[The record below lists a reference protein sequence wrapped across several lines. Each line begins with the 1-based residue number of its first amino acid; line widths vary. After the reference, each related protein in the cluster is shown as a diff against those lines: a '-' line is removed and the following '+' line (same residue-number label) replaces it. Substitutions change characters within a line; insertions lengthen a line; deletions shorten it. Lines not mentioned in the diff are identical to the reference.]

1 VKAILIDDEKPAL
14 LHLER
19 LLDSDGRIRVTGK
32 FTSAREGLDHLLA
45 DKAEIVFLD
54 IEMPEMNGLE
64 AAEYISQIDRNIKIV
79 YTTAYSEYAI
89 EAFELNALDY
99 LLKPIHPDRLSKT
112 VERVAVYDQ
121 HKASRI
127 EAVKPDDPQVVCFK
141 RLMLAD
147 SSGSGG
153 KLRWRTMK
161 AQELFAILLHHKG
174 RWIDRGLLLDTMW
187 PDVESDKAVTYLH
200 TSISQ
205 VRKVLKD
212 WGVEAAVEY
221 AQESYRLFAEGIVTD
236 VEKFEREVGDNPVI
250 TEQNREH
257 YERVLELYR
266 GDYLEEHDY
275 SWAKP
280 RSGELLERFAVLAKA
295 IADYEMKH
303 GNERQALRSLVLLQE
318 KDPYSEEVCRL
329 VLTAYAGIGDFVS
342 LKACYEAFA
351 HVLKKE
357 LGLEPEP
364 QTKRLYEQL
373 MRKRD

>member
-1 VKAILIDDEKPAL
+1 MKAILIDDEKPAL

-19 LLDSDGRIRVTGK
+19 LLDGDGRIRVTGK
-32 FTSAREGLDHLLA
+32 YTSAREGLDHLLA
-45 DKAEIVFLD
+45 NKAEIVFLD

-112 VERVAVYDQ
+112 VERVTVYDQ

-127 EAVKPDDPQVVCFK
+127 EAVKPDAPQVVCFK

-147 SSGSGG
+147 SSGPGG

-174 RWIDRGLLLDTMW
+174 RWIDRELLLDTLW
-187 PDVESDKAVTYLH
+187 PDVEPDKAVTYLH

-205 VRKVLKD
+205 VRKLLKD
-212 WGVEAAVEY
+212 WGGEATVEY

-250 TEQNREH
+250 TEQNRER

-280 RSGELLERFAVLAKA
+280 RRGELLERFAVLAKA
-295 IADYEMKH
+295 IADYEMNH

-329 VLTAYAGIGDFVS
+329 VLTAYARLGDYVS

-364 QTKRLYEQL
+364 HTKRLYERL
-373 MRKRD
+373 MQKRE